1 VALWD
6 RQDEETQK
14 SYDAFCVYRDLKPRS
29 LQSAYRKGSGKEQA
43 KQASGC
49 WLSWYDEHDWKRR
62 AEAYDAHLELLSRQ
76 RREADHLQELDAYR
90 NRQKQLAAATI
101 HASIT
106 LLQKSSERLKDL
118 KPEEIETKMLPA
130 FFRAAAAVA
139 ETATNS
145 EAQALAVEEL
155 LRALNASPG
164 GSEADGSAGL

>member
-1 VALWD
+1 MALWD
-6 RQDEETQK
+6 RQDEETQRA
-14 SYDAFCVYRDLKPRS
+14 YDAFCQYRDYRPARS
-29 LQSAYRKGSGKEQA
+29 VDKAFQKAQNSTKTAPSHWMRWAVDY
-43 KQASGC
+43 
-49 WLSWYDEHDWKRR
+49 DWKRR
-62 AEAYDAHLELLSRQ
+62 AEAYDAHLELAARS

-155 LRALNASPG
+155 LKALNGSPG
-164 GSEADGSAGL
+164 GSETDGSAGL